1 MAPRDPAAGI
11 ATLRQSGTVV
21 ATRFPIIG
29 KVWVTT
35 TYEST
40 ARVLKDSATFT
51 MCKESDH
58 RGVDAYSGP
67 GIGIA
72 LLLAKSRGGPDMS
85 WSFRSF
91 APLGA
96 LTLATGFV
104 IGAAVLVSAHDG
116 SLSEQDICSTTTSA
130 ATAEAPFMAE
140 NDAAMKKMMDG
151 MAAKPT
157 GDVDADF
164 VAMMVP
170 HHQGAIDMAV
180 AVLRYGRNARI
191 RRLAQEIIVTQQEE
205 IAAMRLAVD
214 QPLPTSVPSPTEMP
228 STQQIDPKSGVP
240 ANPMME
246 P

>member
-1 MAPRDPAAGI
+1 MI
-11 ATLRQSGTVV
+11 
-21 ATRFPIIG
+21 
-29 KVWVTT
+29 
-35 TYEST
+35 
-40 ARVLKDSATFT
+40 
-51 MCKESDH
+51 
-58 RGVDAYSGP
+58 
-67 GIGIA
+67 
-72 LLLAKSRGGPDMS
+72 

-96 LTLATGFV
+96 VTLAIGFV

-130 ATAEAPFMAE
+130 ATADAPFLAE
-140 NDAAMKKMMDG
+140 NDAAMTKMMKG
-151 MAAKPT
+151 MAVKPT

-205 IAAMRLAVD
+205 IAAMRLAVG
-214 QPLPTSVPSPTEMP
+214 QPLPASVPSPTEVP
-228 STQQIDPKSGVP
+228 STQQIDPKSGRP
-240 ANPMME
+240 ANPIME